1 MAKNNKMTKAQLA
14 AQKRAKYLY
23 LERWDTRDG
32 QSDRIV
38 IRNQGRFVD
47 NITRKQLAN
56 ATPIAS

>member
-1 MAKNNKMTKAQLA
+1 MTKAQKA
-14 AQKRAKYLY
+14 AKAAKYLY
-23 LERWDTRDG
+23 LERWDTRFG

-56 ATPIAS
+56 ATPISK

>member
-1 MAKNNKMTKAQLA
+1 
-14 AQKRAKYLY
+14 
-23 LERWDTRDG
+23 
-32 QSDRIV
+32 V

>member
-1 MAKNNKMTKAQLA
+1 MTKAQKA
-14 AQKRAKYLY
+14 AKAARYLY
-23 LERWDTRDG
+23 LERWDTRFG

-56 ATPIAS
+56 ATPVSK